1 MVLVMMLLIMPHQTK
16 YRPQLQFHLHF
27 IHPQVIHPQ
36 VILLLLL
43 QPVLFLVMVL
53 IMMLFIMP
61 QQWHQVKINF
71 PKAGVNQ

>member
-1 MVLVMMLLIMPHQTK
+1 MVLVMMLLIMPHQTE

-27 IHPQVIHPQ
+27 IHPQ

>member
-1 MVLVMMLLIMPHQTK
+1 MLLIMPHQTE
-16 YRPQLQFHLHF
+16 YRPQLQFHPQVIHLHF
-27 IHPQVIHPQ
+27 IHPQVIH
-36 VILLLLL
+36 LLLLL
-43 QPVLFLVMVL
+43 QPVLFLVMDL